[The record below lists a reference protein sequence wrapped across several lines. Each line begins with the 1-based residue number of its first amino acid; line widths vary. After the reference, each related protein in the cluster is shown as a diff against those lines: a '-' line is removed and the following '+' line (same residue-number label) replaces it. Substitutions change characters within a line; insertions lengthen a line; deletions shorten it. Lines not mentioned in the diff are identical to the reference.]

1 MQFTFNM
8 SYQSLDSN
16 ECAKNIQIKFNN
28 LISHE
33 HVAYNLRA
41 HIIDTRT
48 PNL

>member
-1 MQFTFNM
+1 MQFTLNI

-16 ECAKNIQIKFNN
+16 EFAKNIQIKFKN

-33 HVAYNLRA
+33 HAVYNLRA